1 MTDPTHHEPP
11 TETKDHVQQNFQQWM
26 QEATRL
32 TRAGQLGAATA
43 AIQRA
48 LGNVPAASTCGA
60 DPDDVID
67 GCVTVLPDAGRH
79 AGDADGH
86 AGDADRHAYE
96 VDRHANEVDKHA
108 NEVDGHATTRPAPG
122 APPAAERDTPSSSAV
137 AAPPSVARHE
147 PSRDDFRA
155 ASHTLG
161 GLTRRYK
168 LYVPPDAAG
177 RALPLVVMLHGCKQD
192 ADDFAAGTGMND
204 RARAQGFFVLYPEQA
219 HGANPSR
226 CWNWFKHNHQGRER
240 GEAALI
246 ASLTRAVVRSHG
258 IDVERVY
265 IAGLSAGGAMAAQVA
280 CMHPDLFAAVGVHSG
295 LPAAA
300 ARNLAEGLAAM
311 KSGLG
316 GCSSKAMTVPAIV
329 FHGDGDGIVHPGNA
343 DAVVDAVLRGAPL
356 CNARRVDTLVE
367 PRDATAG
374 GYRCT
379 RSTWTTTGGDVIAE
393 AWRVHGGGHAWFGGR
408 AAGSYTDARGPDAS
422 GEMLRFFLARRR
434 RG

>member
-1 MTDPTHHEPP
+1 MTDPAHHEPSA
-11 TETKDHVQQNFQQWM
+11 ETKDDVQRNFQQWM

-32 TRAGQLGAATA
+32 TRAGQLGSATA

-48 LGNVPAASTCGA
+48 LGNVSASGTPGVVA
-60 DPDDVID
+60 DDVID
-67 GCVTVLPDAGRH
+67 GCVTVVPDF
-79 AGDADGH
+79 DARATG
-86 AGDADRHAYE
+86 
-96 VDRHANEVDKHA
+96 VDT
-108 NEVDGHATTRPAPG
+108 HATGITAHVTTVADPG
-122 APPAAERDTPSSSAV
+122 AVPAAERNASPTGTADTPLPVERSK
-137 AAPPSVARHE
+137 PSG
-147 PSRDDFRA
+147 DDFSA
-155 ASHTLG
+155 ASYTHG

-168 LYVPPDAAG
+168 LYVPPAAAG

-204 RARAQGFFVLYPEQA
+204 RARALGFFVLYPEQA

-226 CWNWFKHNHQGRER
+226 CWNWFRPSHQGRER

-258 IDVERVY
+258 IDAGRVY
-265 IAGLSAGGAMAAQVA
+265 VAGLSAGGAMAAQVA

-295 LPAAA
+295 LPPAA

-311 KSGLG
+311 KSGPVG
-316 GCSSKAMTVPAIV
+316 GSTKTKAMAVPAIV

-343 DAVVDAVLRGAPL
+343 DAVVDAVLRADPS
-356 CNARRVDTLVE
+356 CNASRADMLVE

-374 GYRCT
+374 GHRCT

-408 AAGSYTDARGPDAS
+408 AAGTYTDARGPDAS
-422 GEMLRFFLARRR
+422 GEMLRFFFARRR
-434 RG
+434 RA